1 MAYRKKKKKSHSRR
15 WGYQWN
21 KLMESHPTWIID
33 NMLMNIYSCAKAKT
47 TFFLIIF
54 FFLVCYC
61 LQRLKYLSTLL
72 RLMIKILINL
82 EVLFLNFANF
92 LCDYLLSVLTFLILM
107 KMSYKVDL
115 SPWMKVAQL
124 GLKSEFLLNC
134 SWIRLVRLLYVSCY
148 FYILLV
154 WMSQWSAAR

>member
-1 MAYRKKKKKSHSRR
+1 
-15 WGYQWN
+15 
-21 KLMESHPTWIID
+21 MESHPTWIID
-33 NMLMNIYSCAKAKT
+33 NMLMNIYSCAKAKNH
-47 TFFLIIF
+47 FLLLF
-54 FFLVCYC
+54 FFLVCYS

-148 FYILLV
+148 FYTLLV
-154 WMSQWSAAR
+154 WMS